1 MDEEEFAMQF
11 PEFSRLLV
19 AGALL
24 LAGAGVV
31 VPPTVSARAV
41 APGTPYLTGQ
51 VVDPQFNPPAAPGE
65 TTESTSAAAT
75 ESDEPV
81 DFAPGETGT
90 DRQEPPESMGAE

>member
-1 MDEEEFAMQF
+1 MQL
-11 PEFSRLLV
+11 PYTARLVV

-24 LAGAGVV
+24 LATAGVLF
-31 VPPTVSARAV
+31 PPTASGRTL
-41 APGTPYLTGQ
+41 APDAAYQTGQ

-65 TTESTSAAAT
+65 AASETGAAAT

-90 DRQEPPESMGAE
+90 DRQDPPASRGAE